1 VRASWAGLALLL
13 VQAVFGGLTVLWEL
27 PDLLST
33 THLALA
39 FLFLILAVTLAAV
52 TSPRRA
58 ARSALDAGTR
68 RLLGRPATIVTELV
82 FMQSL
87 LGAWVRHTDAGMV
100 CGTGLLCNGALIPT
114 AWSPFIAVQF
124 LHRAVGIA
132 TAVVVV
138 ALAVPLTTSARPG
151 HVRVAAGLA
160 LALVLA
166 QVTVG
171 FLSVSSILAVVPV
184 SLHTLGAAA
193 LMAVVALLATW
204 GRMRDPERSG
214 VGA

>member
-1 VRASWAGLALLL
+1 
-13 VQAVFGGLTVLWEL
+13 
-27 PDLLST
+27 
-33 THLALA
+33 
-39 FLFLILAVTLAAV
+39 
-52 TSPRRA
+52 
-58 ARSALDAGTR
+58 
-68 RLLGRPATIVTELV
+68 
-82 FMQSL
+82 
-87 LGAWVRHTDAGMV
+87 
-100 CGTGLLCNGALIPT
+100 
-114 AWSPFIAVQF
+114 
-124 LHRAVGIA
+124 
-132 TAVVVV
+132 
-138 ALAVPLTTSARPG
+138 
-151 HVRVAAGLA
+151 VRVAAGLA